1 MKIDTMEN
9 FDFNKLEID
18 HDEFLEY
25 YKEEF
30 KEKFHVNYKGGKPLV
45 KIDGNLIFLHVPED
59 FDTPNENDPTGV
71 SNFLIKV
78 RDRLITEIF
87 QPMIKSYS
95 PQLQSCLNDGYY
107 MHFVHNGGDIP
118 VTRKDPEGNIKKVD
132 FKKVYL
138 RYPFKGSCVLEINDV
153 AFHFYDSLKTY
164 GYIHF
169 KVKNLFLKEIFLE
182 ELFYSEKI
190 DQSSDDSDGE
200 N

>member
-1 MKIDTMEN
+1 MEN

-18 HDEFLEY
+18 YDEFVEY
-25 YKEEF
+25 YKEGF
-30 KEKFHVNYKGGKPLV
+30 KEKFHVNYLKYKGGKPLN
-45 KIDGNLIFLHVPED
+45 KIDGNLIFLQMPED

-71 SNFLIKV
+71 SNFVIKV
-78 RDRLITEIF
+78 RDRLTKIF

-95 PQLQSCLNDGYY
+95 PQLQSYSNDGYY
-107 MHFVHNGGDIP
+107 MHFVYNGGDIP
-118 VTRKDPEGNIKKVD
+118 VTRKDPDGNIKKVD
-132 FKKVYL
+132 FEKIYQH
-138 RYPFKGSCVLEINDV
+138 YPFKGSCVLEISDV

-169 KVKNLFLKEIFLE
+169 KVKNLFLKEIFLD
-182 ELFYSEKI
+182 ELFYSEEI